1 MALKV
6 DKVDVWATTIEDRP
20 GSLASKLNVL
30 TQAGADLEFIIARRS
45 PDKPGM
51 GVLFVT
57 PLKGDAEIAA
67 ITGLSTNSVGACRR
81 ELSRPLG
88 VGPAGA
94 PPAAAVGPP
103 PVNAPGRPPIGAAG
117 VPPAGAAGAP
127 PVGAAGAPPAGAAG
141 APPVGRDIKRLP

>member
-1 MALKV
+1 MRNTDTWKRRLV
-6 DKVDVWATTIEDRP
+6 TVVV
-20 GSLASKLNVL
+20 SLA
-30 TQAGADLEFIIARRS
+30 GAVTAAPVAAQECVALL
-45 PDKPGM
+45 P
-51 GVLFVT
+51 LFQQGR
-57 PLKGDAEIAA
+57 GDAEIAA

-117 VPPAGAAGAP
+117 VPPARAAGAP